1 MKKSSTLLLT
11 SAATFLALQSSSNAA
26 VIDLSTGSTAAQ
38 STQLGGFAA
47 TNALD
52 DVVNFTH
59 TLSSDTNPTWQ
70 VLLPES
76 QTFGLVEAFN
86 REASDGILGCCP
98 SRFRDITIEIVDFAG
113 DPNSDF
119 TGGTVVFSSGLLNP
133 ENVLGGGTN
142 TSGPVSVSATPG
154 GAIGNMIRITRT
166 IDDDLSGSGGLGN
179 ADEGRV
185 LSIDLVTANTIPEPS
200 SAILG
205 MFGLLAFGLRRHR

>member
-1 MKKSSTLLLT
+1 MKTYSSILLASATLLSLQ
-11 SAATFLALQSSSNAA
+11 SAANAA
-26 VIDLSTGSTAAQ
+26 VIDLSVGTAAQ
-38 STQLGGFAA
+38 SSQLGGFSAG
-47 TNALD
+47 NALD
-52 DVVNFTH
+52 DTVNFTH
-59 TLSSDTNPTWQ
+59 TANSDLNPTWQ

-76 QTFGLVEAFN
+76 QSFDSVEAFN
-86 REASDGILGCCP
+86 RQASDGIIGCCP

-113 DPNSDF
+113 DVNADF

-133 ENVLGGGTN
+133 ENVLGGGTD
-142 TSGPVSVSATPG
+142 SAGPVSLSTSPG

-166 IDDDLSGSGGLGN
+166 IDDDLSGTGGAGN

-205 MFGLLAFGLRRHR
+205 MLGLLAFGLRRNR